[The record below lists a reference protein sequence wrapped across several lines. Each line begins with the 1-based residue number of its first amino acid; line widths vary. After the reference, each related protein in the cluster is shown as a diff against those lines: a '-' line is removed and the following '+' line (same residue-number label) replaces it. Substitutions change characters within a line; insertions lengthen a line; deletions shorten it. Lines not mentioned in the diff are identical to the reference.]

1 MLASDSDMCTGET
14 ISKFENKDENVE
26 ELEARFDIR
35 SLDPGLQKLYLT
47 LTKKDNH
54 TRDYALTTI
63 FNIRTAIE
71 LHRAWHVSLFTNR
84 LLEKVKAKYG
94 LTMNWHLG
102 VFRMT
107 FLVDGGR
114 YQLQRRVPYDY
125 DSQNQD
131 LFMKI
136 AWGLC
141 EKDFNVDEALI
152 LQDKIINEWV
162 LKETYTKRIT
172 KFLREF
178 PGRLILY
185 PALSST
191 CAVIFFGGDWEDAG
205 VAAITGLAT
214 GISTLFIEILGR
226 RRKRNYGILVDI
238 AAGLLTGLIGTLF
251 YRFNGK
257 TTCLSSVFLGTL
269 YWFFYGTAF
278 VVGLLEIVAGQV
290 ETGVTRF
297 MAVTIKTFV
306 LSMSTVIGMDI
317 IVQQPANEWQYQ
329 KTNNCGQIDL
339 DVHWWRIPLYLAC
352 SAAALG
358 QYRVRFIEYWRG
370 LIVQLVGYEV
380 QYQVMKS
387 SVKKYNNLQ
396 YDHTHIITANI
407 AGACSAVVT
416 AFFIAKISNYMDT
429 RYYEKMNYF
438 NGSKDKE
445 ENTVIYKEP
454 LNKWSIF
461 MPALY
466 QLVPGSVIANLWF
479 SVIFPPTKDSD
490 DATNVLGDLMIS
502 SLSLSM
508 GLIGGFLVNSI
519 YEDHFGEKSYSLVD
533 MIAQNISEG
542 EAIEFV
548 DEDDEEESN

>member
-1 MLASDSDMCTGET
+1 MSSIETMCE
-14 ISKFENKDENVE
+14 SKVTPNFIDENIE
-26 ELEARFDIR
+26 EWEARFDVK
-35 SLDPGLQKLYLT
+35 SLDPGLQKLYLS
-47 LTKKDNH
+47 LTTKDHH
-54 TRDYALTTI
+54 TREYALTVI

-84 LLEKVKAKYG
+84 LMEKVKAKFG
-94 LTMNWHLG
+94 LSMNWHLG
-102 VFRMT
+102 VFRMS
-107 FLVDGGR
+107 FLIDGGR
-114 YQLQRRVPYDY
+114 YHLQRRVPYDY

-131 LFMKI
+131 LFMKL

-141 EKDFNVDEALI
+141 NKDFIVDEALT
-152 LQDKIINEWV
+152 LQDKIINEGV
-162 LKETYTKRIT
+162 LKETHTRCIT

-191 CAVIFFGGDWEDAG
+191 CAVIFFGGDWKDAG
-205 VAAITGLAT
+205 VAAVTGLAT

-226 RRKRNYGILVDI
+226 KRKRNYGILVDI
-238 AAGLLTGLIGTLF
+238 AAGLLTGLIGALF
-251 YRFNGK
+251 YRINGK

-317 IVQQPANEWQYQ
+317 IIQEPASEWEYQ
-329 KTNNCGQIDL
+329 RTNNCGLIDL

-370 LIVQLVGYEV
+370 LIVQLVGYEI
-380 QYQVMKS
+380 QYQVMNA
-387 SVKKYNNLQ
+387 SVNRYNNLK
-396 YDHTHIITANI
+396 YDHTHLITANI

-416 AFFIAKISNYMDT
+416 AFVIAKISNYFDKM
-429 RYYEKMNYF
+429 YYEKMNSF
-438 NGSKDKE
+438 DGSPNKA
-445 ENTVIYKEP
+445 ENTVIHKEP

-479 SVIFPPTKDSD
+479 SVIFPPTKDAD
-490 DATNVLGDLMIS
+490 DASNVLGDLMIS
-502 SLSLSM
+502 SLSLGM
-508 GLIGGFLVNSI
+508 GLIMGFFINSLF
-519 YEDHFGEKSYSLVD
+519 EDQFGEKSYSLVD
-533 MIAQNISEG
+533 MIAQTISEG

-548 DEDDEEESN
+548 DEMDDEEAD